1 MKESKNLSMKNKICY
16 IDFDGTIQDNNYPEI
31 GSLNENCSEVLWEF
45 HNLGFT
51 LILNTY
57 RADLANGSLETAI
70 QFINLH
76 NLPITNYNKIKKEP
90 NRFNPSDSEIF
101 IDDEAINIPLRK
113 SNKIY
118 NKNVVCW
125 LNVSKAVRDFL

>member
-1 MKESKNLSMKNKICY
+1 MKKTSLNFKICY

-31 GSLNENCSEVLWEF
+31 GSLNENCSEVLWELY
-45 HNLGFT
+45 NLGFT

-70 QFINLH
+70 EFINLH
-76 NLPITNYNKIKKEP
+76 NLPITNYNKIKIEP
-90 NRFNPSDSEIF
+90 NCFNPSDSKIF
-101 IDDEAINIPLRK
+101 IDDEAINIPLKK

-125 LNVSKAVRDFL
+125 LNVGKAVLDSL